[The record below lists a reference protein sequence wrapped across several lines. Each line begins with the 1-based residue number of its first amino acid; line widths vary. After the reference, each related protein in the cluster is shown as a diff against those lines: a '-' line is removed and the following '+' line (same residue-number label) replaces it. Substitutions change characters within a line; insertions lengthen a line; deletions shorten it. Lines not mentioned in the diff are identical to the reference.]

1 MRGETE
7 IAERVA
13 RKAGMMM
20 KRLLSRKVREKE
32 VRKAGMMMEKLLL
45 SKAGEHE

>member
-1 MRGETE
+1 MKGETE
-7 IAERVA
+7 IAEREV

-32 VRKAGMMMEKLLL
+32 ARKAEMMMEKLAL
-45 SKAGEHE
+45 S